1 MAAAGADGPI
11 LEQPVR
17 RLALIGAGVLLL
29 AFLAVRYRS
38 APRALPD
45 HAFPIPGEQER
56 LTAEVLNGSGKPGL
70 ARTATRV
77 LRRGGVDVLFFGN
90 SEAPPTDSTRLL
102 VRQGDGSAA
111 RRAARLLGVGL
122 PQRAPDSTRR
132 VDVTIILGADWQP
145 PAEIHP

>member
-1 MAAAGADGPI
+1 MAAAGTDGPV

-38 APRALPD
+38 APMALPD
-45 HAFPIPGEQER
+45 RAFPIPGEPDR

-77 LRRGGVDVLFFGN
+77 LRRGGVDVMFFGN
-90 SEAPPTDSTRLL
+90 STGKPTDSTRLL
-102 VRQGDGSAA
+102 VRQGDGAAA
-111 RRAARLLGVGL
+111 RRAARLLGVG
-122 PQRAPDSTRR
+122 APVMALDSTRR
-132 VDVTIILGADWQP
+132 VDVTVILGADWQP
-145 PAEIHP
+145 PEEIHP

>member
-1 MAAAGADGPI
+1 MAVAGADGPV

-45 HAFPIPGEQER
+45 HAFPIPGDTDR

-77 LRRGGVDVLFFGN
+77 LRRGGLDVVFFGN
-90 SEAPPTDSTRLL
+90 ADGPPTDSTLLL
-102 VRQGDGSAA
+102 VRQGDGASA
-111 RRAARLLGVGL
+111 RRAARLLGVGTPAL
-122 PQRAPDSTRR
+122 APDSTRR
-132 VDVTIILGADWQP
+132 VDVTIILGADYQP
-145 PAEIHP
+145 PAELHP